1 MGEGEGGG
9 GKDAEYPSASLFPP
23 PLYPLPLGE
32 GKLIIGQSPEGDP
45 VRGRGVWDRE
55 EGTWRVKSLC
65 WRQSKVKEEGPMDY
79 FRALVVDDE
88 QDFLETLVNRLQKRN
103 IDTAGARSG
112 EEALEIMK
120 KKLFDVVILD
130 VKMPGGMDG
139 IETLREMKK
148 IQPLAEVLLLTGH
161 ASVETSIEGMKLG
174 AFDYLL
180 KPIKIEDLM
189 TKMAEAFEKKNAH
202 DQKIRKARI
211 KELLRFPGRVL
222 EHDKEDEK
230 KS

>member
-1 MGEGEGGG
+1 MEN
-9 GKDAEYPSASLFPP
+9 F
-23 PLYPLPLGE
+23 
-32 GKLIIGQSPEGDP
+32 
-45 VRGRGVWDRE
+45 
-55 EGTWRVKSLC
+55 RV
-65 WRQSKVKEEGPMDY
+65 
-79 FRALVVDDE
+79 LVVDDE
-88 QDFLETLVNRLQKRN
+88 PDFLETLVNRFQKRN
-103 IDTAGARSG
+103 IDATGAGSG
-112 EEALEIMK
+112 EQALDLMK

-139 IETLREMKK
+139 IETLREMKR

-189 TKMAEAFEKKNAH
+189 TKMAQAFEKKDAH
-202 DQKIRKARI
+202 DHKIRSARI
-211 KELLRFPGRVL
+211 KELLRSPGRVL
-222 EHDKEDEK
+222 EHDKEDER